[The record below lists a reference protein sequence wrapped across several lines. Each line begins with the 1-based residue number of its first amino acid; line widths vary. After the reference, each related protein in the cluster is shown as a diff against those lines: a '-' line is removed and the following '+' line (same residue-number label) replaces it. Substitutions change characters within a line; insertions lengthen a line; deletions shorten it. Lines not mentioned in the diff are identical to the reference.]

1 MGKGDPKGG
10 RPPFELSD
18 EDYTRLINMMRIQC
32 TQEEICGIF
41 GVTHKTLNEAIKKRG
56 EDGFSQLY
64 KKHQDEG
71 RSSLR
76 RAQWKAANDGN
87 PTMLVWLG
95 KQVLGQRDK
104 QELDHKSSDGSMT
117 PPKTVVLRGVK
128 PDDASSD

>member
-1 MGKGDPKGG
+1 MAKGDLKGG

-18 EDYTRLINMMRIQC
+18 EDFTRLVNMIRIQC
-32 TQEEICGIF
+32 TQEEICGVF
-41 GVTHKTLNEAIKKRG
+41 CVTDKTLNVALKKRG
-56 EDGFSQLY
+56 ESGFSELY

-104 QELDHKSSDGSMT
+104 QELDHRSSDGTMT

-128 PDDASSD
+128 PDDAS